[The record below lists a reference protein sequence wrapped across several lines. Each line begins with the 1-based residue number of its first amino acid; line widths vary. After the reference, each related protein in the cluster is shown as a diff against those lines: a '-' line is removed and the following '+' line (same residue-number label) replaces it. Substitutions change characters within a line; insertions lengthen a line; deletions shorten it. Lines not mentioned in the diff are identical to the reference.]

1 MRVCERNNALGG
13 DIEGHDGDILRWNGF
28 WSGSSG
34 RSRCGV
40 EHLIERNYAVR
51 KLAAEAADEAN
62 GEDLRR
68 NVDDDL
74 AVIDGADAADACRGS
89 QEGRG
94 RARGAR
100 GGGGGAARG
109 PAARTHD
116 TADTRPATA
125 PARGRPPPHRGR
137 CRRVFPPQERLR

>member
-74 AVIDGADAADACRGS
+74 AVIDGADAADDDESARR
-89 QEGRG
+89 QPAK
-94 RARGAR
+94 RAN
-100 GGGGGAARG
+100 
-109 PAARTHD
+109 
-116 TADTRPATA
+116 
-125 PARGRPPPHRGR
+125 
-137 CRRVFPPQERLR
+137 RVGLPPQ